1 MMLMIMLQM
10 VNHLTKIVEKTP
22 AQPGNEEDADRPA
35 VPTLNVEVT
44 IPLKYLSNYWRILDL
59 PLRNCEIELDL

>member
-1 MMLMIMLQM
+1 M

-22 AQPGNEEDADRPA
+22 AQPVNEENADRAA